1 MKNCRGVE
9 VEDVKDRI
17 SQLYGKVYSYNNRLL
32 NFSEKKLRK
41 EEHYKV
47 IDIFDFY
54 ITSHAQAYLK
64 NLYFDNIFSVGFLF
78 NIRCMM
84 EGLALKKMYQKGKI
98 SSIQE
103 ELLQKQVFLIEYRY
117 YHNSYVEDI
126 VGDILVADK
135 LNKDR
140 SDAWDFYK
148 ERLKG
153 LYTEKQIERICN
165 SSIPF
170 LCNTKT
176 SYRQIIEEELG
187 KECAHLYGYYS
198 SLIHPSVN
206 SFYLNEGTIKS
217 GLAFLEIIIKEYDD
231 LPPSEYSL
239 KTDYSLTG
247 VGPSR
252 SFIELCQKQQDLI
265 DNIADAFEQKFYNNY
280 VSNTLRT
287 IAPFYLEMSI
297 EKSLGLTEQIKSKWK
312 SLIELQSTFY
322 DIYCES
328 AMDNRKFQLLDEH
341 MRIQTLR
348 NFELKYSMDEAYTV
362 YSTIFS
368 NPCTRKDFEQGF
380 LKELG
385 YTIDENGRVKSL
397 SEIVRTFAKHFDCE
411 TTQGTTLGKA
421 MVLDYLESQML
432 SHANGY
438 MWFSNQG
445 AFMDVNNI
453 IIAGDIGLLFI
464 LRGVKIIFET
474 HRKFDENKEYKTI
487 INILRN
493 SIKKLEKIFEEKQ
506 ALLSLPLMKKWDAC

>member
-1 MKNCRGVE
+1 M
-9 VEDVKDRI
+9 EDVKKAI
-17 SQLYGKVYSYNNRLL
+17 SKLYGKIYSYNNHLL
-32 NFSEKKLRK
+32 NCSEEKLAEGER
-41 EEHYKV
+41 YNI

-64 NLYFDNIFSVGFLF
+64 NLYFDNICSAGFLF
-78 NIRCMM
+78 NIRCML
-84 EGLALKKMYQKGKI
+84 EGLALKRMSQRGKI
-98 SSIQE
+98 SLIQE

-117 YHNSYVEDI
+117 YHNSYLEDI
-126 VGDILVADK
+126 LDDILITDK
-135 LNKDR
+135 LKKDWETTC
-140 SDAWDFYK
+140 SFYQQ
-148 ERLKG
+148 RLKG
-153 LYTEKQIERICN
+153 MYTEKQIEKICN

-170 LCNTKT
+170 LCNFKT

-206 SFYLNEGTIKS
+206 NFYLNEGTVKS
-217 GLAFLEIIIKEYDD
+217 GLALLEIIIKEYDY
-231 LPPSEYSL
+231 LPASEYSL
-239 KTDYSLTG
+239 DTDYALTSA
-247 VGPSR
+247 GPAGD
-252 SFIELCQKQQDLI
+252 FIALCQKQQDLI
-265 DNIADAFEQKFYNNY
+265 INIAEVFEQKFPNNY

-287 IAPFYLEMSI
+287 LAPFYLEFAI

-312 SLIELQSTFY
+312 SLLELLSTFY
-322 DIYCES
+322 ELYCNS
-328 AMDNRKFQLLDEH
+328 TMDNRKFLLLDEH

-348 NFELKYSMDEAYTV
+348 NFELNYSLDEAYSI
-362 YSTIFS
+362 YCTIFS
-368 NPCTRKDFEQGF
+368 NPCNRKEFEQGF

-385 YTIDENGRVKSL
+385 YTIDEKGEVKSL
-397 SEIVRTFAKHFDCE
+397 SKMVRLFAKHFEYDV
-411 TTQGTTLGKA
+411 TQGTTLGKA

-438 MWFSNQG
+438 MWFANQG

-453 IIAGDIGLLFI
+453 LIAGDVGLLLV

-474 HRKFDENKEYKTI
+474 HRKLDESKEYKTI

-493 SIKKLEKIFEEKQ
+493 SIKKLQSILEEKQ